1 MSLQKSVFGGSAWQ
15 WNCQRNAYYLHQ
27 FYKEQPDLNLRNTN
41 VRNEL
46 KKVLEF
52 WLDLGVA
59 GFRIDAVPHFFE
71 DERFLDEDEV
81 DGKNPESYESVT
93 RKYSYNLQPEINELL
108 LEFRE
113 VLDKYSKQDG
123 IDRCVN
129 AYK

>member
-1 MSLQKSVFGGSAWQ
+1 M
-15 WNCQRNAYYLHQ
+15 
-27 FYKEQPDLNLRNTN
+27 NLRNPY

>member
-1 MSLQKSVFGGSAWQ
+1 M
-15 WNCQRNAYYLHQ
+15 
-27 FYKEQPDLNLRNTN
+27 NLRNPN

>member
-1 MSLQKSVFGGSAWQ
+1 M
-15 WNCQRNAYYLHQ
+15 
-27 FYKEQPDLNLRNTN
+27 NLRNPN

-71 DERFLDEDEV
+71 DERFLDEDAV

-108 LEFRE
+108 QEFRE
-113 VLDKYSKQDG
+113 VLNKYSQHDG
-123 IDRCVN
+123 IDRYISKN
-129 AYK
+129 MQEEL